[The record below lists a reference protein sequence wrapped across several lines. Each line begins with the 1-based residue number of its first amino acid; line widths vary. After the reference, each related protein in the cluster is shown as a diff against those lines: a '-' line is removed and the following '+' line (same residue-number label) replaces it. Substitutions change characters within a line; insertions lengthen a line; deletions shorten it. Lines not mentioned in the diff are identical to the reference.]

1 MAQLDGSAPFK
12 RQIQTVTL
20 ENGDAETLTMVLVDT
35 IMTTTET
42 GRASV
47 SLKPRGRR
55 PSNGPIV
62 METDDGEIQMSCTF
76 MVISRYGNTALTPYE
91 FMTYSG
97 GASAKTTT
105 STVAGSRK
113 LFKMTVVDNSTEDAG
128 GAQTRVY
135 AYVETQSLTE
145 AEGEGGIM
153 VLNWSGID
161 HENRPTIT

>member
-1 MAQLDGSAPFK
+1 MSQLDGSTPFK

-20 ENGDAETLTMVLVDT
+20 ENGDAETLTLVLVDS
-35 IMTTTET
+35 IITTTET
-42 GRASV
+42 GRSSV

-62 METDDGEIQMSCTF
+62 MEMDDGEIQMSATF
-76 MVISRYGNTALTPYE
+76 MVISRYGSTALTPYE
-91 FMTYSG
+91 FMTYTG
-97 GASAKTTT
+97 GASSKTTT

-128 GAQTRVY
+128 GSQTRVY
-135 AYVETQSLTE
+135 AYVETLSLTE
-145 AEGEGGIM
+145 AEGDGGVL
-153 VLNWSGID
+153 VLNWSGVD